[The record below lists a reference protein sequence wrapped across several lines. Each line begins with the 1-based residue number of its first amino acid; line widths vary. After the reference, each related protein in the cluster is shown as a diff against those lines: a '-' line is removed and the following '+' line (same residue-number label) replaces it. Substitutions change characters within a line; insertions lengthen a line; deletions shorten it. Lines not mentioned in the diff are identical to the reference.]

1 MSETSMNPGKVLVVD
16 GSHGEGG
23 GQIIRNAVTL
33 SCILK
38 RDIKVI
44 NIRANRPNPGLASQH
59 LESILA
65 MLRISGATT
74 SLTPKKQDTSF
85 DLNGTS
91 IPRVSSPPGVNT
103 NIDLK
108 TAGSCTLCIQCILP
122 FLMTLATPSRVT
134 VIGGTHVMKSPSF
147 DYLQRVFLPTFNL
160 LGNDV
165 KAWLRAPGYFPR
177 GGGRVELEVNPN
189 GGKFVPFNLTEK
201 GSLVTIEAILN
212 VTPKLEKHLP
222 EFRRLISEK
231 TPKPRIEFRILSFA
245 SVEYFVTC
253 EKSRAGFSY
262 LVEGRN
268 PEPDQVF
275 KAITTVQKEVE
286 DFLVSSAAVDTFLA
300 DQLIIYTSL
309 AKLSDPS
316 SAESRLRTV
325 TLSDHTTSAIHVAQL
340 FSPQNKFQIT
350 KREDG
355 AHDIVLL

>member
-1 MSETSMNPGKVLVVD
+1 
-16 GSHGEGG
+16 
-23 GQIIRNAVTL
+23 
-33 SCILK
+33 
-38 RDIKVI
+38 
-44 NIRANRPNPGLASQH
+44 
-59 LESILA
+59 
-65 MLRISGATT
+65 
-74 SLTPKKQDTSF
+74 
-85 DLNGTS
+85 
-91 IPRVSSPPGVNT
+91 
-103 NIDLK
+103 
-108 TAGSCTLCIQCILP
+108 
-122 FLMTLATPSRVT
+122 MTLATPSRVT

-165 KAWLRAPGYFPR
+165 KAWLRGNKRRMICSVMKLSPIKHIIAQVFNSLIPAPGYFPR